1 MHITYQRQRTR
12 NAFVF
17 QWGNTV
23 VSFTITTVCYANK
36 HDIGS
41 GTRFCGVEVK
51 CCQIH
56 KTEGLKNYILKTL
69 YK

>member
-17 QWGNTV
+17 QWGNTMV
-23 VSFTITTVCYANK
+23 PFTITTYVMLINTTLVPA
-36 HDIGS
+36 HDFAGS
-41 GTRFCGVEVK
+41 KSSVVK
-51 CCQIH
+51 YT